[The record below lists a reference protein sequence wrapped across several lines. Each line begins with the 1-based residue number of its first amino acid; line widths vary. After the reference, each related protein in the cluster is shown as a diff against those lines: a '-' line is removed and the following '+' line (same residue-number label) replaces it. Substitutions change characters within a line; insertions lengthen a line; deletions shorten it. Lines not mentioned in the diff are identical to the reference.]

1 MAEKKIV
8 VTHINAR
15 QSISILILKLV
26 TIDLI
31 AATIIG
37 LFYLSLLSGFLIDF
51 RVGLT
56 WANIILYAFFVIFEI
71 TLTIYVVLDWLSEY
85 YEITP
90 EHITHRYGIL
100 QPKEK
105 KHKISLIDN
114 LTLEQGFVGKFL
126 KFGTISAYNYRHNR
140 ILTFYN
146 IHNPH
151 RYMAVLEKL
160 TPEAD
165 TAKDLKEGK
174 FIDLDKIDNTVK
186 TSYSQNQL

>member
-31 AATIIG
+31 AATVIG

-51 RVGLT
+51 RIGLS
-56 WANIILYAFFVIFEI
+56 WANIILYVTFIIFEI
-71 TLTIYVVLDWLSEY
+71 SLTVYVVLDWLTEY
-85 YEITP
+85 YEVTP
-90 EHITHRYGIL
+90 EYIIHRHGIL
-100 QPKEK
+100 NPKEK
-105 KHKISLIDN
+105 KHKVSLIDN
-114 LTLEQGFVGKFL
+114 ITLEQGFLGKML
-126 KFGTISAYNYRHNR
+126 RFGTISAYNYRHSR

-151 RYMAVLEKL
+151 RYMAVLEEL

-174 FIDLDKIDNTVK
+174 FIDLDKIDSTVK
-186 TSYSQNQL
+186 TSYT